1 MDQGRN
7 TAPAAPDGSQG
18 ARHTEPLA
26 VLPLL
31 ERVVAIPCKRR
42 LAIDPV

>member
-1 MDQGRN
+1 MDQVHN
-7 TAPAAPDGSQG
+7 TAPAAPDGSHG
-18 ARHTEPLA
+18 ARHTGLLA

-31 ERVVAIPCKRR
+31 ERVLAIPCKRR